1 MGLTLASIMV
11 KHLQHF
17 MFSGNSCT
25 PKKSEK
31 KKKNNGMSS
40 WRYPRSSDSYSEN
53 KLLRPQVWISTPYKA
68 NIQAEMIIEYD
79 KATQKGRYIHN
90 FPN

>member
-1 MGLTLASIMV
+1 MFKTIITKVPSKHTISQCKYEQNISKNQIIYTHLEMGLTLASIMV

-31 KKKNNGMSS
+31 KKNKDMSS
-40 WRYPRSSDSYSEN
+40 
-53 KLLRPQVWISTPYKA
+53 
-68 NIQAEMIIEYD
+68 
-79 KATQKGRYIHN
+79 
-90 FPN
+90 

>member
-31 KKKNNGMSS
+31 KKRRHEFMKISQEV
-40 WRYPRSSDSYSEN
+40 YQSSDSYSEN
-53 KLLRPQVWISTPYKA
+53 KLSKPQLWL
-68 NIQAEMIIEYD
+68 
-79 KATQKGRYIHN
+79 
-90 FPN
+90 

>member
-31 KKKNNGMSS
+31 KKNKDMSS
-40 WRYPRSSDSYSEN
+40 
-53 KLLRPQVWISTPYKA
+53 
-68 NIQAEMIIEYD
+68 
-79 KATQKGRYIHN
+79 
-90 FPN
+90 